1 MGKLVNQQIIAKVIE
16 REGGERLVNDPDDPG
31 GLTKWGISKRA
42 HPDEDIANLTL
53 DDAIRI
59 YQDKY
64 WKPSKVSKLPYELQD
79 LYFDMVVNVGQ
90 SRAVKVLQQAC
101 NHKGSKLVIDG
112 RLGPNTIKAS
122 KVLEKERL
130 KAFRVMYYAKICI
143 NNKKLLKY
151 YYGWFRRTIEV

>member
-112 RLGPNTIKAS
+112 RIGPNTLKAS
-122 KVLEKERL
+122 KVL
-130 KAFRVMYYAKICI
+130 
-143 NNKKLLKY
+143 
-151 YYGWFRRTIEV
+151 

>member
-64 WKPSKVSKLPYELQD
+64 WKPSKVSKFFML
-79 LYFDMVVNVGQ
+79 
-90 SRAVKVLQQAC
+90 SRQL
-101 NHKGSKLVIDG
+101 GSVI
-112 RLGPNTIKAS
+112 LT
-122 KVLEKERL
+122 
-130 KAFRVMYYAKICI
+130 
-143 NNKKLLKY
+143 
-151 YYGWFRRTIEV
+151 